1 MAGILSGLTNF
12 WDTIVDF
19 FELAFELVG
28 NFVIGVLG
36 LLDLAQVAVALPV
49 IMQGYLPSIIGSSI
63 VAVIS
68 CGVIKFIFGR

>member
-12 WDTIVDF
+12 WDAIVDF
-19 FELAFELVG
+19 FELAFQLVG